1 MFHRLALITLLLLT
15 LSGCTQFFF
24 QPSQG
29 YLITPDK
36 LGLSYEEIVFNAS
49 DGLELH
55 GWWLPSVG
63 KAHATVLFLH
73 GNAQNI
79 SNHLGNVYWL
89 PKEGIN
95 LFIVDY
101 RGYGQSEGVPSLPGA
116 MLDIEA
122 ALQQTLTLTGSTPL
136 VVVSH
141 SLGASMAIHALAESP
156 NKSRLSGAIFAA
168 PFSDYRQ
175 VVREVAAGV
184 WFLWPFQYPLSWS
197 INNDFAPIESVA
209 RLTPLPLLFLH
220 SASDSIIS
228 PQHSEQLFAQAREPK
243 QLYLLKGGHNGLFS
257 PQENRQL
264 ILDAIH
270 RWSDTTEH
278 AIRN

>member
-1 MFHRLALITLLLLT
+1 MLRRLTLIIILLLT
-15 LSGCTQFFF
+15 LSGCTQLFF

-29 YLITPDK
+29 YLITPDQ
-36 LGLSYEEIVFNAS
+36 LGLSYQEIIFNS
-49 DGLELH
+49 PDGLELH

-63 KAHATVLFLH
+63 EAHATVLFLH

-79 SNHLGNVYWL
+79 SNHLGSVYWL
-89 PKEGIN
+89 PKEGVN

-122 ALQQTLTLTGSTPL
+122 ALQQALTLTDNTPL

-156 NKSRLSGAIFAA
+156 NKSSLSGAIFAA

-175 VVREVAAGV
+175 VVREVVAKV
-184 WFLWPFQYPLSWS
+184 WFLWLFQYPLSWS

-209 RLTPLPLLFLH
+209 RLAPLPLLFLH
-220 SASDSIIS
+220 SSADTIII
-228 PQHSEQLFAQAREPK
+228 PRHSEQLFAVAREPK
-243 QLYLLKGGHNGLFS
+243 QLQLLKGGHNELFT

-264 ILDAIH
+264 ILDTIY
-270 RWSDTTEH
+270 RWSNRILITTNH
-278 AIRN
+278 